1 MMGSKSV
8 TGLSKDTYICGKRYA
23 GILFGAEPYF
33 GFGYTKDVR
42 CICGY
47 LADDLKKRGFSG
59 SSIRTSVV
67 ESLIMHDGEIYAI
80 TMNSAYRL
88 GSLQLQHFIS
98 SPVWSQEITK
108 LLAQAILGVTFINK
122 EDSNASN

>member
-1 MMGSKSV
+1 MESKSV
-8 TGLSKDTYICGKRYA
+8 TGVSKDTYVCGKRYA

-59 SSIRTSVV
+59 SNIRTSVV

-98 SPVWSQEITK
+98 SPVWSQRSRNFLPRQ
-108 LLAQAILGVTFINK
+108 LLV
-122 EDSNASN
+122 